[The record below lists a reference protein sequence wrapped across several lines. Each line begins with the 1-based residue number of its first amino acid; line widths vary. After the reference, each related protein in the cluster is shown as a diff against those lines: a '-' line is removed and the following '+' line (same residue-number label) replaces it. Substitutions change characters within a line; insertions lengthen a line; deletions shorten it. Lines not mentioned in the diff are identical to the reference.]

1 MFLDVLF
8 FLHSMYSCGVDLVRN
23 MQKMAETMQVDSSN
37 HSVDSNKSAKQGIEL
52 DLRSR
57 ART

>member
-23 MQKMAETMQVDSSN
+23 MQKMTETMQVDSSN

-52 DLRSR
+52 DLRS
-57 ART
+57 